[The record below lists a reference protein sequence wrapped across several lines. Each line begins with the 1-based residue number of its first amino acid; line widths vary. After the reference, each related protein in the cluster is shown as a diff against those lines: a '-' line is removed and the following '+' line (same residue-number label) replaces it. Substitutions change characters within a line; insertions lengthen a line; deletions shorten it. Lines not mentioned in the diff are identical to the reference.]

1 MTVKSIV
8 TLLPLVL
15 AAAQSSPALAQDP
28 INESRTVAP
37 NERIS
42 LDVRRGEVRI
52 QPSSDGVFRVRGTL
66 DEEAEGYVLESSGGT
81 TRFEVELPR
90 SSGGWGWDDADD
102 VEFPSDLD
110 IELPAGASL
119 EFQGVST
126 TVIVTGI
133 TGGSEIATVNGRID
147 ASNLSERVEL
157 STVNGSILSTGNSG
171 RLEMNSVN
179 GEIVDTG
186 SSGRAAYSAVNG
198 DLTITSAASEVEID
212 TVNGDVTLLLQGTQ
226 ALALE
231 TVNGDFDVTLAGT
244 TSPQIQGSSVSGD
257 LAFVLAAGL
266 DARVSLETHS
276 GDIEN
281 GLSDAQ
287 PEGERFGPRESLQ
300 FTVGQGSGEI
310 ELRSISGSLS
320 LTLP

>member
-1 MTVKSIV
+1 MTVKSV
-8 TLLPLVL
+8 MTLLPLVL
-15 AAAQSSPALAQDP
+15 AVVQLPPALAQTAID
-28 INESRTVAP
+28 ESRPVAP

-42 LDVRRGEVRI
+42 LDVQRGTVRI
-52 QPSSDGVFRVRGTL
+52 QPSSDGLFRVRGTL
-66 DEEAEGYVLESSGGT
+66 DEEAEGYVLASSGGT

-90 SSGGWGWDDADD
+90 SRGGWGWGGSDD

-133 TGGSEIATVNGRID
+133 TGGSEIASVNGRIE
-147 ASNLSERVEL
+147 ASNLSDRVEL

-179 GEIVDTG
+179 GEIEDTG
-186 SSGRAAYSAVNG
+186 SSGRAMYSTVNG
-198 DLTITSAASEVEID
+198 DLRIASAASEVEVD
-212 TVNGDVTLLLQGTQ
+212 TVNGDATLQLQGTQ
-226 ALALE
+226 TLALE
-231 TVNGDFDVTLAGT
+231 TVNGDLSVTLTGSSA
-244 TSPQIQGSSVSGD
+244 PRIQGSSVSGD
-257 LAFVLAAGL
+257 LAFVLDAGL

-276 GDIEN
+276 GEIDN
-281 GLSDAQ
+281 GLSDAL
-287 PEGERFGPRESLQ
+287 PEGERFGPRESLR
-300 FTVGQGSGEI
+300 FTLGQGGGEI
-310 ELRSISGSLS
+310 ELRSISGNLT